1 MSVAKGLGNGRVMC
15 RRPFGRFGL
24 FYLLFL
30 VHYKVGSGRV
40 ERTVKVWFFNEIET
54 AVQPATKSGVERK
67 SKSTYR
73 CAINRQS
80 RKYPINQ
87 TTLCQ

>member
-15 RRPFGRFGL
+15 HRPFGRFVL

-30 VHYKVGSGRV
+30 VHYKVGSGRE

-54 AVQPATKSGVERK
+54 AVQPATKSGVESKRK
-67 SKSTYR
+67 STVATSTVNH
-73 CAINRQS
+73 ANI
-80 RKYPINQ
+80 PINQ